1 MGSGRTEGRKELIAQ
16 AADWLARLDSGSA
29 DPAAFEAWRAGD
41 PRRAAA
47 FAEVAG
53 AWELLDDV
61 RSAGVAV
68 RPPKSSINRRL
79 LIGGGASLAAGLA
92 AAAYLGPEL
101 LRPRLTTE
109 VGERRA
115 LRLPDGSSVE
125 LNTDSKLSWRF
136 TREARRVWLERGE
149 AAFTVSPDDA
159 RPFLL
164 FAAATVARLAGGSF
178 NARLRSSRL
187 DLLVLAGQ
195 AAVTSADHLARE
207 VRVDG
212 PSDARRIVAAGPSGV
227 VDQPVS
233 EQAAQAAQAW
243 RRGEIVF
250 DGQPLSAAIEEYNR
264 YLPAKLVVRDPA
276 LGATRL
282 GGRFMTN
289 DVDGFLA
296 ALNASFGIV
305 VVESGSER
313 ILTRG
318 R

>member
-1 MGSGRTEGRKELIAQ
+1 MGSEREEGRTELIAQ
-16 AADWLARLDSGSA
+16 AAEWLARLDSGSA
-29 DPAAFEAWRAGD
+29 DPDAFEDWRAGD

-53 AWELLDDV
+53 TWDLLDGA
-61 RSAGVAV
+61 RAAGATAP
-68 RPPKSSINRRL
+68 RPRREL
-79 LIGGGASLAAGLA
+79 DRRMLIAGGASLAAGA
-92 AAAYLGPEL
+92 AAAVYLGPSL
-101 LRPRLTTE
+101 LRPRLRTE

-115 LRLPDGSSVE
+115 LTLPDGSAIE

-136 TREARRVWLERGE
+136 TSDARRVWLERGE
-149 AAFTVSPDDA
+149 AAFTVTPDAA

-164 FAAATVARLAGGSF
+164 IAAATVARLAAGSF
-178 NARLRSSRL
+178 NARLREERL

-195 AAVTSADHLARE
+195 AAVTTAADVVRE

-212 PSDARRIVAAGPSGV
+212 PADARRIVAAGPAGV

-233 EQAAQAAQAW
+233 EGDAQAVQAW

-264 YLPAKLVVRDPA
+264 YLASKLVVRDPA
-276 LGATRL
+276 LAATRL

-289 DVDGFLA
+289 DVDGFLN
-296 ALNASFGIV
+296 ALHASFGV
-305 VVESGSER
+305 EVVESDGER
-313 ILTRG
+313 ILTPG
-318 R
+318 G